1 MAGTLSVQKIQ
12 GLASSATPTTVEI
25 ASGHTLV
32 QSGAVMQT
40 VTNVDNSGI
49 TMSGAQTVKFL
60 DFPFTTKAANSIID
74 VKFNCQIYV
83 VNNTTGNVDSDIAL
97 AAGFKTGSATSS
109 STDYTAITT
118 YAPTRQNITFAGS
131 VTRAFYASDAYEV
144 SSSHAY
150 RYNPLNAV
158 NYQESFSPSLAA
170 GTTIRVAIFVSQNY
184 QQSINYKIG
193 AGYAGSSDMG
203 ATSCLNITEIA
214 Q

>member
-1 MAGTLSVQKIQ
+1 MTGQINVNK
-12 GLASSATPTTVEI
+12 LAARTGNTITVN
-25 ASGHTLV
+25 SGDVLQAPGH
-32 QSGAVMQT
+32 VMQT

-49 TMSGAQTVKFL
+49 TMSGAQTAKFL
-60 DFPFTTKAANSIID
+60 DFPFTTKVANSIID

-83 VNNTTGNVDSDIAL
+83 VNNTTGNVDTDIAL

-118 YAPTRQNITFAGS
+118 YAPTRQNITFSGS

-184 QQSINYKIG
+184 QASINYKVG
-193 AGYAGSSDMG
+193 AGYSGSSDMG